1 MSDEQSRLGQ
11 WTDIGGERVRSYFDA
26 ATESIRS
33 RLDPYDITLDWLGK
47 SPFQLGYGAQAPSD
61 VDDDRIWRFQ
71 QMASYNYPVGSSSSN
86 QYGQT
91 KIGNVQFKVITHHR
105 GPVPERMRE
114 RLREVDNPRLRYL
127 FDTGEYAGYMS
138 GFSFIEKATSYEHTT
153 VALDEVPD
161 VGLGIPTFEVEVYDE
176 DGVLQGAA
184 DGHLNPYSTEEVTE
198 EERVI
203 SERTPAPEEWTIFSK
218 NEARGTYEFGPE
230 AKTPAR
236 ERAKNLNKTV
246 YINGQPVSGL
256 GTRGT
261 GELRIDYERPSQ
273 AKYTDRE
280 TITETTGTPYQAL
293 SMHANLYKVRETEDK
308 IMLSTTKPRG
318 FTPVPDEEIDPATE
332 GYDLIQNIVTELRI
346 DDAEPTQFTVEND
359 PDDIG
364 WAMGKIEPPVV
375 RDISN
380 GIDWA

>member
-1 MSDEQSRLGQ
+1 MSDDQSRLDR
-11 WTDIGGERVRSYFDA
+11 WTSIGGDRVQSFFDA
-26 ATESIRS
+26 ARDSLRS
-33 RLDPYDITLDWLGK
+33 RLDPYDISLDWLGK
-47 SPFQLGYGAQAPSD
+47 SPFQLSYGAQAPSD

-71 QMASYNYPVGSSSSN
+71 QMASYNYVRGSTDDPP
-86 QYGQT
+86 YV
-91 KIGNVQFKVITHHR
+91 GNVQFKIITHHR

-114 RLREVDNPRLRYL
+114 RLRDVDNPRLRYL
-127 FDTGEYAGYMS
+127 FDTDEYAGYMS
-138 GFSFIEKATSYEHTT
+138 GFNFFEKGTNYEHET

-161 VGLGIPTFEVEVYDE
+161 VGLGIPTWEVEVYDE
-176 DGVLQGAA
+176 DGQLQGAA
-184 DGHLNPYSTEEVTE
+184 DGYLNPYTTEDVTE
-198 EERVI
+198 EERVV

-230 AKTPAR
+230 GGTPAR
-236 ERAKNLNKTV
+236 ERAKNLDKTV

-261 GELRIDYERPSQ
+261 GELRMDYERPSQ

-293 SMHANLYKVRETEDK
+293 SLNANLYKVRETEDK
-308 IMLSTTKPRG
+308 ILLSTTKPRG

-332 GYDLIQNIVTELRI
+332 GYDLIENIITELRI
-346 DDAEPTQFTVEND
+346 DDAEPTQFVVEND

-364 WAMGKIEPPVV
+364 WALGKFEPPVV
-375 RDISN
+375 RDIN
-380 GIDWA
+380 KGIDWA